1 MLIILDVKNE
11 IHKKSW
17 LSYGNKIKNHQGLS
31 QILHTIRLL
40 SLKMLPKLRVCITY
54 LHTRQLEILLK
65 LTDKLMPFDTI
76 SQTFLDLF

>member
-1 MLIILDVKNE
+1 MSKMKFI
-11 IHKKSW
+11 KKSW

-31 QILHTIRLL
+31 QILQYNTTFKFKNATETKSMYYIL
-40 SLKMLPKLRVCITY
+40 
-54 LHTRQLEILLK
+54 TRQLEILLK